1 MPGPS
6 ESQADPP
13 WPEPAIARLVHRR
26 IAVIGLSVRHPVY
39 RSATRIE
46 DGWDAAADSRMQ
58 HYPSGIYAPADFGSQ
73 GAWRSLGETNRVI
86 VVLGTTIGLLI
97 VLWALGVIR

>member
-6 ESQADPP
+6 ESQADPQ
-13 WPEPAIARLVHRR
+13 WPEPALARLAHRR
-26 IAVIGLSVRHPVY
+26 TAVIGLSVRHSVY

-58 HYPSGIYAPADFGSQ
+58 YYPSGIYAHADFGSQ
-73 GAWRSLGETNRVI
+73 GAWHWLGEARRVI
-86 VVLGTTIGLLI
+86 VVLGAAIGVLI